1 MNLNPIRTALLMS
14 ILTVATLPT
23 YAQQKLVAA
32 QSELGFTAKQM
43 GVAMLGSFKKF
54 DAQINFDAA
63 KLATSKVAF
72 TVDIASATMGS
83 REVDAELPKAP
94 WFNTA
99 KFPQAQFTSTAI
111 KSLGGAQYEVAGKL
125 LIKGQSRDVTV
136 PVSFAQSGAVTVVS
150 GVLPIKRLA
159 FNIGD
164 GDWADTSMVADEVQI
179 RFKLSLSGIAKF

>member
-1 MNLNPIRTALLMS
+1 MNLNPIRIAVLMS
-14 ILTVATLPT
+14 ALVVTTLPT

-43 GVAMLGSFKKF
+43 GVTMQGSFKKF

-83 REVDAELPKAP
+83 REVDTELPKAP

-111 KSLGGAQYEVAGKL
+111 KSLGGGQYEVAGKL

-136 PVSFAQSGAVTVVS
+136 PVSFAHSGAVTVAS

-179 RFKLSLSGIAKF
+179 RFKLSLSGVAKF